1 MVYFLGSDAEVAIT
15 TEASGTCVK
24 VSKDSD
30 GEYTLAAEAAATPT
44 GGYGIN
50 DLRATNAQF
59 PADSLVDITGIDVS
73 IGALDE
79 DVDYLGHR
87 TPLKAEVHKQ
97 TTVTLTFKRKNVVFD
112 VLYTGDHSDTQRN
125 GRWGVNTTPAS
136 PIMRYGLE
144 EPDTDFGYRLYIK
157 LLASHNETNTI
168 EFLMIR
174 NAQMTNNTVT
184 LNADGTQEQSIE
196 FTSSVSPIAQ
206 GTVNVTPTSAE
217 DL

>member
-24 VSKDSD
+24 VSKDSN
-30 GEYTLAAEAAATPT
+30 GEFTLAAEAAATPT

-50 DLRATNAQF
+50 DLRATNAEF
-59 PADSLVDITGIDVS
+59 PTDALVDITGIDLG

-79 DVDYLGHR
+79 DIDYLGHR

-112 VLYTGDHSDTQRN
+112 VLYDGDSSATQN
-125 GRWGVNTTPAS
+125 TGRWGVDSTATT
-136 PIMRYGLE
+136 MNFGLE
-144 EPDTDFGYRLYIK
+144 EPDTEFGYRLFIK
-157 LLASHNETNTI
+157 LLASHNDTNTV

-196 FTSSVSPIAQ
+196 FTSSVSPVAQ

>member
-24 VSKDSD
+24 VSKDSN
-30 GEYTLAAEAAATPT
+30 GEFTLAAEAAATPT

-50 DLRATNAQF
+50 DLRATNAEF
-59 PADSLVDITGIDVS
+59 PTDALVDITGIDLG

-79 DVDYLGHR
+79 DIDYLGHR

-112 VLYTGDHSDTQRN
+112 VIYDGDSSATQRN
-125 GRWGVNTTPAS
+125 GRWGVNSSTTK
-136 PIMRYGLE
+136 MRYGLE

-157 LLASHNETNTI
+157 LLASHNDTNTI

-196 FTSSVSPIAQ
+196 FTSSVSPVAQ